1 MQVLAALALHG
12 TFCLL
17 TGRTEMARTSFEL
30 FRTLFNELPE
40 QDRKADSNQKVS
52 LFDLG
57 FFSSFLLLQ
66 LAVNMHIKHA
76 SLCMQ
81 MADRERAD
89 AELAAAVALDASNPD
104 AYHHRAQLRMINGD
118 MQLAL
123 EDYDVCCRLAPEFD
137 VAQLV

>member
-1 MQVLAALALHG
+1 LHG

-17 TGRTEMARTSFEL
+17 TGRTEMARTSFES
-30 FRTLFNELPE
+30 FRKLFNELPE
-40 QDRKADSNQKVS
+40 QDKKIDSNQKVFII
-52 LFDLG
+52 LC
-57 FFSSFLLLQ
+57 FFRDILLQ
-66 LAVNMHIKHA
+66 LSVNMHIKHA

-89 AELAAAVALDASNPD
+89 AELAAGVALDALNPD

-123 EDYDVCCRLAPEFD
+123 EDYDVCCRLAPDFD
-137 VAQLV
+137 VAQSV